1 MAWLLQSDDENPLP
15 GCERAVPRLGLPAT
29 ALFLVAAALLVT
41 RTGRDALYVQEGGAA
56 GLPLA
61 YLGVSVLAPLFA
73 MAALWA
79 MLRFGGRAVRAAAP
93 LLMAALQL
101 SVPLWAA
108 PGPTP
113 AMTLLFILVPV
124 VYGVLLSSAWL
135 LAAEM
140 AQSCGPARTRAF
152 ALFGASAMLGSLCGA
167 GLARA
172 AAQRVEPS
180 LFFTLG
186 ATLLIGAALTTL
198 RAQALFPS
206 PSPPPTRRLDRL
218 LPFAALGAASADRFV
233 RTLIL
238 AVAAA
243 SMAGV
248 VVEFLFYLHVGSM
261 DSGPDPAVQFAN
273 LYLWLHVS
281 GLALQLLVLPLVQ
294 SRAGLGSTLALTP
307 LLLAGAGLLFAL
319 RLLPV
324 GGLRIAEGGL
334 KSSFY
339 RSSWEQSYTLVADNV
354 RGVVKILVDGIASR
368 LGEGL
373 AAVALL
379 LLVHRFGIPA
389 EGVGALAVHALLLF
403 ALAVW
408 IAGILMVRR
417 LIQHHEACVGEA
429 HLDPEHH
436 PTEGCSL
443 TATLGRHLG

>member
-1 MAWLLQSDDENPLP
+1 MAWLLQSDVEEPLP

-61 YLGVSVLAPLFA
+61 YLGVAVLAPLVA

-79 MLRFGGRAVRAAAP
+79 MLRFGGRAVLAAAP
-93 LLMAALQL
+93 LSMAALQL

-124 VYGVLLSSAWL
+124 VYGVLLSTAWL

-152 ALFGASAMLGSLCGA
+152 ALFGASAMLGSLFGA

-180 LFFTLG
+180 LFFALG
-186 ATLLIGAALTTL
+186 AALLIGAALTTL

-206 PSPPPTRRLDRL
+206 QSPSPKRRLERL

-248 VVEFLFYLHVGSM
+248 VVEFLFYVHVGSIR
-261 DSGPDPAVQFAN
+261 SGQDPAIHFADI
-273 LYLWLHVS
+273 YLWLNAS
-281 GLALQLLVLPLVQ
+281 GLALQLLVLPFAQ
-294 SRAGLGSTLALTP
+294 SRAGLGRTLVLTP
-307 LLLAGAGLLFAL
+307 ILLAGAGLLFAL
-319 RLLPV
+319 RLLPA

-368 LGEGL
+368 IGEGL

-379 LLVHRFGIPA
+379 LLVHLFGIPA
-389 EGVGALAVHALLLF
+389 EGAGAFAVHALLLF
-403 ALAVW
+403 ALAAWV
-408 IAGILMVRR
+408 AGILMVRR
-417 LIQHHEACVGEA
+417 LIHHHEACVSEA
-429 HLDPEHH
+429 RLDPEHH
-436 PTEGCSL
+436 PMECCSL
-443 TATLGRHLG
+443 TATLGRHLA

>member
-1 MAWLLQSDDENPLP
+1 MAWLLQSGIEEPIP
-15 GCERAVPRLGLPAT
+15 GCEIAGPRLGLPAA

-41 RTGRDALYVQEGGAA
+41 RTGRDALYVQEGGVA

-61 YLGVSVLAPLFA
+61 YLGVALLAPLFA

-172 AAQRVEPS
+172 AAQWVEPS
-180 LFFTLG
+180 FFFVLG
-186 ATLLIGAALTTL
+186 AALLIGAALTTL
-198 RAQALFPS
+198 RAQSRFPS
-206 PSPPPTRRLDRL
+206 QSPPAKRRLDRL
-218 LPFAALGAASADRFV
+218 LPFAALGAASKDRFV
-233 RTLIL
+233 RTLVL

-248 VVEFLFYLHVGSM
+248 VVEFLFYLQVGSAH
-261 DSGPDPAVQFAN
+261 SGQDPAIHFADIY
-273 LYLWLHVS
+273 LYLNAS
-281 GLALQLLVLPLVQ
+281 GLALQLLVLPSVQ
-294 SRAGLGSTLALTP
+294 SRAGLGSTLVFTP
-307 LLLAGAGLLFAL
+307 FLLAGAGLLFTL
-319 RLLPV
+319 RLLPA

-354 RGVVKILVDGIASR
+354 RGIVKILVDGVASR
-368 LGEGL
+368 AGEGL
-373 AAVALL
+373 AAAALL
-379 LLVHRFGIPA
+379 LVVRRFGIPA
-389 EGVGALAVHALLLF
+389 EGAGAFAVHALLLS
-403 ALAVW
+403 ALAAWV
-408 IAGILMVRR
+408 AGILMVRR
-417 LIQHHEACVGEA
+417 LIHQHEVCVGEA

-436 PTEGCSL
+436 PMEGCSL
-443 TATLGRHLG
+443 TATLGRHLA